1 MTQTIAQAL
10 LAAALDAS
18 DARVLMRHALAVD
31 AVYLVAHDRDVLTPA
46 QCSAFD
52 ALVVRRRAGE
62 PVAYITAMREFF
74 GLEFQ
79 VAPAVLIPR
88 PETELLVEWALEKIT
103 RTAEARVLDL
113 GTGSGCI
120 AISIA
125 HERPRTKVT
134 AVDSSSDALD
144 VARVNAQRLLLSTT
158 TISAFPHQGGGRSLL
173 APSPLMGQGGGANLS
188 FVQSDWFSALVG
200 QRFDLIVSNPPYI
213 AAGDAHLAQGDL
225 RFEPAGALSSGKDG
239 LDAIRLIVTAA
250 PQYLQAGG
258 WLVFEHGY
266 DQAARCRAWLEAAGY
281 TQVFSHCDLA
291 GIERIS
297 GGRLDAIPSKS

>member
-10 LAAALDAS
+10 LGAALDAS
-18 DARVLMRHALAVD
+18 DARVLMRHALGVD

-62 PVAYITAMREFF
+62 PVAYITAMREFY
-74 GLEFQ
+74 GLEFA
-79 VAPAVLIPR
+79 VTPAVLIPR
-88 PETELLVEWALEKIT
+88 PETELLVEWALEHI
-103 RTAEARVLDL
+103 APAAQPRVLDL

-120 AISIA
+120 ALSLA
-125 HERPRTKVT
+125 HERPRAQLC
-134 AVDSSSDALD
+134 AVDCSEAALD
-144 VARVNAQRLLLSTT
+144 VARSNAQRHRIGSVTFL
-158 TISAFPHQGGGRSLL
+158 H
-173 APSPLMGQGGGANLS
+173 
-188 FVQSDWFSALVG
+188 SDWFAALG
-200 QRFDLIVSNPPYI
+200 TQRFDCIVSNPPYI

-266 DQAARCRAWLEAAGY
+266 DQAARCRARLEAAGF

>member
-88 PETELLVEWALEKIT
+88 PETDLLVEWALEHI
-103 RTAEARVLDL
+103 APAAQPRVLDL

-120 AISIA
+120 ALSLA
-125 HERPRTKVT
+125 HERPRAQLC
-134 AVDSSSDALD
+134 AVDCSEAALD
-144 VARVNAQRLLLSTT
+144 VARSNAQRHRIGNVTFL
-158 TISAFPHQGGGRSLL
+158 H
-173 APSPLMGQGGGANLS
+173 
-188 FVQSDWFSALVG
+188 SDWFAALG
-200 QRFDLIVSNPPYI
+200 TQRFDCIVSNPPYI

-266 DQAARCRAWLEAAGY
+266 DQAARCRARLEAAGF

>member
-10 LAAALDAS
+10 LGAALDAS

-62 PVAYITAMREFF
+62 PVAYITAMREFY
-74 GLEFQ
+74 GLEFA
-79 VAPAVLIPR
+79 VTPAVLIPR
-88 PETELLVEWALEKIT
+88 PETELLVEWALEHI
-103 RTAEARVLDL
+103 APAAQPRVLDL

-120 AISIA
+120 ALSLA
-125 HERPRTKVT
+125 HERPRAQLC
-134 AVDSSSDALD
+134 AVDCSEAALD
-144 VARVNAQRLLLSTT
+144 VARSNAQRHRIGSVTFL
-158 TISAFPHQGGGRSLL
+158 H
-173 APSPLMGQGGGANLS
+173 
-188 FVQSDWFSALVG
+188 SDWFAALG
-200 QRFDLIVSNPPYI
+200 TQRFDCIVSNPPYI

-266 DQAARCRAWLEAAGY
+266 DQAARCRARLEAAGF
-281 TQVFSHCDLA
+281 TRVFSHCDLA

>member
-10 LAAALDAS
+10 LGAALDAS

-62 PVAYITAMREFF
+62 PVAYITGMREFF

-88 PETELLVEWALEKIT
+88 PETELLVEWALEHI
-103 RTAEARVLDL
+103 APAAQPRVLDL

-120 AISIA
+120 ALSLA
-125 HERPRTKVT
+125 HERPRAQLC
-134 AVDSSSDALD
+134 AVDCSEAALD
-144 VARVNAQRLLLSTT
+144 VARSNAQRHRIGNVTFL
-158 TISAFPHQGGGRSLL
+158 H
-173 APSPLMGQGGGANLS
+173 
-188 FVQSDWFSALVG
+188 SDWFAALG
-200 QRFDLIVSNPPYI
+200 TQRFDCIVSNPPYI

-266 DQAARCRAWLEAAGY
+266 DQAARCRALLEAASF

>member
-18 DARVLMRHALAVD
+18 DARVLMRHALGVD

-62 PVAYITAMREFF
+62 PVAYITGTREFY
-74 GLEFQ
+74 GLEFA
-79 VAPAVLIPR
+79 VTPAVLIPR
-88 PETELLVEWALEKIT
+88 PETELLVEWALEHI
-103 RTAEARVLDL
+103 APAAQPRVLDL

-120 AISIA
+120 ALSLA
-125 HERPRTKVT
+125 HERPRAQLC
-134 AVDSSSDALD
+134 AVDCSEAALD
-144 VARVNAQRLLLSTT
+144 VARSNAQRHRIGSVTFL
-158 TISAFPHQGGGRSLL
+158 H
-173 APSPLMGQGGGANLS
+173 
-188 FVQSDWFSALVG
+188 SDWFAALG
-200 QRFDLIVSNPPYI
+200 TQRFDCIVSNPPYI

-266 DQAARCRAWLEAAGY
+266 DQAARCRARLEAAGF